1 MMKVIFWN
9 VRGLNKPGRKLS
21 LNSLISSNQVDFIG
35 IQETKKEESPLAFLE
50 SVSTPVKFVWRVLP
64 AIGTA
69 GGILLGVREESLS
82 VSNFSCFTFD
92 ASCQVYDR
100 SVDLS

>member
-1 MMKVIFWN
+1 
-9 VRGLNKPGRKLS
+9 

-35 IQETKKEESPLAFLE
+35 IQEIKKEECPLAFLE
-50 SVSTPVKFVWRVLP
+50 SLSAPVKFVWHVLP

-69 GGILLGVREESLS
+69 GGILLGIREEYLS
-82 VSNFSCFTFD
+82 ASNFRCFTF
-92 ASCQVYDR
+92 AVSCQVYDK

>member
-50 SVSTPVKFVWRVLP
+50 SVSTPVKFVWHVLP